1 MDSMPPPPPPRL
13 FELLEA
19 EEPRWLEIL
28 DETCNI
34 EAARYVH
41 PETKLTPLHLAVMAK
56 DADNNESR
64 LGCIRSML
72 QSNLQSTEVTCQEH
86 GYTPLVYACIANDID
101 HLPLDV
107 PVVKVLLEY
116 NKRCFQIRSKA
127 GHSAL
132 DIHIMSMSRLMQQ
145 QQQQQQQQSGGKS
158 PSCSTLVL
166 KALTQQDLGISIPR
180 SLDLL
185 LACNSRGVLERVARE
200 EAQSFAGRLRDRR
213 KQRKSPNVEPPL
225 PPGSRFRYWV
235 WDFVLTI
242 LRSEHEHTYRD
253 IKPVPPFNALH
264 TASQIADFPL
274 PFMMLCLR
282 AYPAQARTPS
292 IVQSELPIH
301 SVAGWDVS
309 DSMVA
314 RKSMT
319 LTQMVSDHPRACRV
333 KNRQGKTPCSLAL
346 ETGTGWDF
354 GVRRL
359 SEAQKEEG
367 RRSS

>member
-1 MDSMPPPPPPRL
+1 MPPRL

-19 EEPRWLEIL
+19 EEPQWLDIL
-28 DETCNI
+28 DETCDI
-34 EAARYVH
+34 ESARYVH
-41 PETKLTPLHLAVMAK
+41 PESNLTPLHLAVMAK

-64 LGCIRSML
+64 LGCIISL
-72 QSNLQSTEVTCQEH
+72 LNSDLQSTEITCKEH
-86 GYTPLVYACIANDID
+86 GYTPLIYACIANDID

-107 PVVKVLLEY
+107 PVVKTLIEF

-132 DIHIMSMSRLMQQ
+132 DIHIMSMSRLMQR
-145 QQQQQQQQSGGKS
+145 SRKA
-158 PSCSTLVL
+158 PTCTLVL
-166 KALTQQDLGISIPR
+166 KALTSQDSGISIPR

-185 LACNSRGVLERVARE
+185 LACNSRGVLERIAQE
-200 EAQSFAGRLRDRR
+200 EALSFAAKLRDRR
-213 KQRKSPNVEPPL
+213 KRRTSPNEELPL
-225 PPGSRFRYWV
+225 HHGSRFRYWV
-235 WDFVLTI
+235 WDFVLAI

-301 SVAGWDVS
+301 SVAGWEIS

-319 LTQMVSDHPRACRV
+319 LTQMVSDHPGACRV
-333 KNRQGKTPCSLAL
+333 KNRQGKTPSSLAL

-354 GVRRL
+354 GVRQL
-359 SEAQKEEG
+359 GEAQNDEG
-367 RRSS
+367 QRSS